1 MNIGKLRIHLN
12 AYWELCK
19 PRVVALMLLTALIGM
34 LLSSPGTVPLNL
46 VVFGMLGIA
55 LAAGSA
61 AAVNHILDRRI
72 DIIMARTQRR
82 PLPKGTVSIKEAAV
96 FAVFMGIIA
105 LLILHFFVNDLTAIL
120 SLVTLVGYAIIYTL
134 FLKHA
139 TPQNIVIGGAAGAA
153 PPLLGW
159 VAITNEIHAHA
170 LLLVLIIY
178 VWTPPHFWSLA
189 IHRFKDY
196 EKADIPMLPV
206 THGIQFTKQC
216 ITLYSI
222 LLFVASML
230 PFVIHMSHEIYLV
243 SATVLGIYFVYK
255 ALVLQ
260 FKPQESR
267 AAMALFRY
275 SIIYLMLLFVALLLD
290 HYIH

>member
-1 MNIGKLRIHLN
+1 MTKRMT

-34 LLSSPGTVPLNL
+34 LLSIDTVPINL
-46 VVFGMLGIA
+46 LCFGMLGIA
-55 LAAGSA
+55 LASGSA

-82 PLPKGTVSIKEAAV
+82 PLPKGVLSIKEAAI
-96 FAVFMGIIA
+96 FAIVMGSIA
-105 LLILHFFVNDLTAIL
+105 LIVLHFFVNDLTAIL
-120 SLVTLVGYAIIYTL
+120 TLVTLVGYAVIYTV

-159 VAITNEIHAHA
+159 TAITNEVHANA

-178 VWTPPHFWSLA
+178 VWTPPHFWALA

-206 THGIQFTKQC
+206 THGISFTKVC

-222 LLFVASML
+222 LLFVVSIL
-230 PFVIHMSHEIYLV
+230 PFLTRMSHGIYLV
-243 SATVLGIYFVYK
+243 SAILLGGYFVYK
-255 ALVLQ
+255 ALELQ
-260 FKPQESR
+260 FKPNQRS
-267 AAMALFRY
+267 AIDLFHY
-275 SIIYLMLLFVALLLD
+275 SIIYLMLLFIALLID
-290 HYIH
+290 HYWQLNTLK